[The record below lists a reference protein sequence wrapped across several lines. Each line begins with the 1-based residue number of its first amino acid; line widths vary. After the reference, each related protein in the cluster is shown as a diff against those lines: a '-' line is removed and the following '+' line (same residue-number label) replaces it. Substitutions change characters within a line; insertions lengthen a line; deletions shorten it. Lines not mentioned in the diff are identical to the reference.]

1 MIKGIKVMLLPNKKQ
16 YSKLFEC
23 AGARRFAYNWALAKE
38 QENYKNGGKFISD
51 SELRKEFTKLKKTE
65 EYKWL
70 NNYSNNIMKQAI
82 KDACNAF
89 MNFFHKKAKFPKFK
103 SRKKSIPKFYVDTE
117 KIKFTKGHVKLEKLT
132 LSKKKNKQ
140 KFNFIKLAE
149 KDRIPVESNYINP
162 RVSYDG
168 IHWFVSVCIETDHTI
183 EAAKNKGVGIDLGIK
198 SLAVGSDGHE
208 YKNINKT
215 EKVRKLKKRQ
225 RRLQR
230 KISKKYIKNKKGES
244 YCKTN
249 NIIKAEK
256 RLLKLNH
263 RLTGIRH
270 NYIHQTTA
278 EIIKRKPSFI
288 VLENLNVSGM
298 MKNKHLAKSIQE
310 QNFYEFYRQIKYK
323 SEWNV
328 IKFIEA
334 DRFYP
339 SSKLCSK
346 CGHIQK
352 DLKLSDRIYQCP
364 VCKNEIDRDY
374 QASMNLYHYG
384 KFVMM

>member
-1 MIKGIKVMLLPNKKQ
+1 M
-16 YSKLFEC
+16 E
-23 AGARRFAYNWALAKE
+23 AG
-38 QENYKNGGKFISD
+38 
-51 SELRKEFTKLKKTE
+51 
-65 EYKWL
+65 
-70 NNYSNNIMKQAI
+70 
-82 KDACNAF
+82 
-89 MNFFHKKAKFPKFK
+89 
-103 SRKKSIPKFYVDTE
+103 
-117 KIKFTKGHVKLEKLT
+117 
-132 LSKKKNKQ
+132 
-140 KFNFIKLAE
+140 
-149 KDRIPVESNYINP
+149 
-162 RVSYDG
+162 
-168 IHWFVSVCIETDHTI
+168 
-183 EAAKNKGVGIDLGIK
+183 KNKGVGIDLGIK
-198 SLAVGSDGHE
+198 SLAVCSDGNE

-230 KISKKYIKNKKGES
+230 KISKKYRKNKKGES

-278 EIIKRKPSFI
+278 EIIKRKPSFL

-384 KFVMM
+384 KTVMM